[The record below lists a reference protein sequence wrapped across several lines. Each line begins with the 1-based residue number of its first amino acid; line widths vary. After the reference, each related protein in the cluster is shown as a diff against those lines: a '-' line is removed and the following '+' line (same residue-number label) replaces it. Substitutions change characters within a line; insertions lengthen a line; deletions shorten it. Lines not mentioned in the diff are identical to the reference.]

1 MEVILKSNN
10 QRIKKKIEQ
19 DHYWYDSHS
28 KQMYH
33 GRGGKLLLEYSP
45 RYKRSFPKI
54 VDCEDW
60 VYDNNYSII
69 EEWIENESDLGI
81 TVVKKAP
88 GHNIVIDIPAYRFE
102 ELMEKLYDAKILSD
116 FDIREL
122 KQELGDLFGTDRR
135 KLRKTLQRLGY
146 D

>member
-1 MEVILKSNN
+1 MEVTLKSNK

-33 GRGGKLLLEYSP
+33 GRGGKLLFEYSP
-45 RYKRSFPKI
+45 KYKKSFPKI
-54 VDCEDW
+54 VDHEEW
-60 VYDNNYSII
+60 VWDSNYPII

-81 TVVKKAP
+81 TVLNKAP
-88 GHNIVIDIPAYRFE
+88 GYNIIVDVPAHHFE
-102 ELMEKLYDAKILSD
+102 EMMEKLYDAKILSD

-122 KQELGDLFGTDRR
+122 KEELKDLFDRR
-135 KLRKTLQRLGY
+135 GLRKTLQRLGY